1 MLKYIKRLIPVS
13 VIVFL
18 ISCFPIHVSAA
29 SVPTY
34 KVNTSSKAIALTF
47 DDCIDYASTKDIFD
61 TLSKNGVNATFFVT
75 GTAAEANPGLLREI
89 SNAGN
94 QIANHS
100 YSHVRLTA
108 LDYLGVKDELYRAD
122 QLITNAIG
130 KAIKPYFRPPYYAYN
145 TTTWQGA
152 GDYGYTR
159 AVMSSINTED
169 WTGNSASQITSIVLN
184 NAAPGAIVGMH
195 AGAGLNTGAALQGII
210 DGLKARGYSLVT
222 VDALYKLQST
232 AVTSGT
238 SYPGMLRAGSSGT
251 AVRQLQQALV
261 NKGYGISV
269 DGAFGP
275 ATKSA
280 VMSFQR
286 SQGIE
291 VDGVVGSV
299 TWGRLFGST
308 SSVTVTSSN
317 TASASVS
324 YPGMLRSGSSG
335 TAVKQLQQALVN
347 KGYSL
352 TVDGVFGLQTK
363 NAVMSFQRSQG
374 ITVDGVV
381 GSVTW
386 GRLF

>member
-1 MLKYIKRLIPVS
+1 MLKYIKRIIPVS

-29 SVPTY
+29 AVPTY

-61 TLSKNGVNATFFVT
+61 TLSRNGIHATFFVT
-75 GTAAEANPGLLREI
+75 GAAAEKNPALLREI

-94 QIANHS
+94 QIANHT
-100 YSHVRLTA
+100 YSHIRLTWF
-108 LDYLGVKDELYRAD
+108 DYQGVKDELYRAD

-130 KAIKPYFRPPYYAYN
+130 KSIKPYFRTPYYAYN
-145 TTTWQGA
+145 TTTWLGA

-159 AVMSSINTED
+159 AVMCSINTED
-169 WTGNSASQITSIVLN
+169 WTWNSASEITSIVLN

-195 AGAGLNTGAALQGII
+195 AGDGMNTGAALQGII
-210 DGLKARGYSLVT
+210 DGLKAKGYSMVT
-222 VDALYKLQST
+222 VDELYKLQST
-232 AVTSGT
+232 AVASGT

-299 TWGRLFGST
+299 TWSRLFGST
-308 SSVTVTSSN
+308 SSVTVASSN
-317 TASASVS
+317 TASVSVS
-324 YPGMLRSGSSG
+324 YPGLLKVGSSG
-335 TAVKQLQQALVN
+335 TAVKQLQQALAS

-352 TVDGVFGLQTK
+352 TVDGAFGPATK
-363 NAVMSFQRSQG
+363 SAVVSFQRSQG
-374 ITVDGVV
+374 ITADGVV